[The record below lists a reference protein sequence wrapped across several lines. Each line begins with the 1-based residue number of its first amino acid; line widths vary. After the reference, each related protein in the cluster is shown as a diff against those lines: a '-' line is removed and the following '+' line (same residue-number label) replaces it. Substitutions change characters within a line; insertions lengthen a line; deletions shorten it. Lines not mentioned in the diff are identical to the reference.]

1 MDYKMLYA
9 IFMVV
14 GRVGDSSDR
23 INFLN
28 DMN

>member
-1 MDYKMLYA
+1 MNYKMLCA
-9 IFMVV
+9 IVMVV
-14 GRVGDSSDR
+14 GRVGDSSDS